1 VWRSF
6 KELYFRTFQNLNL
19 ILSLKLPFVKLNS
32 FQLLIFETF
41 FKLNFEI
48 DIVIE
53 IVIEIAFEIH
63 LDLLSRL
70 ILALIA
76 MEILQNKTLLFSC
89 EKERLADP
97 EASGPLL
104 QRK

>member
-1 VWRSF
+1 M
-6 KELYFRTFQNLNL
+6 NL

-48 DIVIE
+48 
-53 IVIEIAFEIH
+53 EIAFEI
-63 LDLLSRL
+63 DIAFLSNL

-76 MEILQNKTLLFSC
+76 MEILQKKNLLFSC
-89 EKERLADP
+89 EKERPADP

>member
-1 VWRSF
+1 VKVI
-6 KELYFRTFQNLNL
+6 KELYLRPFLDLNL

-48 DIVIE
+48 DV
-53 IVIEIAFEIH
+53 VIEIAFEI
-63 LDLLSRL
+63 DIAFLSNL

-76 MEILQNKTLLFSC
+76 M
-89 EKERLADP
+89 
-97 EASGPLL
+97 
-104 QRK
+104 

>member
-1 VWRSF
+1 M
-6 KELYFRTFQNLNL
+6 

-53 IVIEIAFEIH
+53 IAFEI
-63 LDLLSRL
+63 DIAFLSNL

-76 MEILQNKTLLFSC
+76 MEILQKKNLLFSC
-89 EKERLADP
+89 EKERPADP